1 MASTDI
7 DLTASGSLALASM
20 SADLAGR
27 AQLSEALSRQAGTDL
42 VRYTQ
47 EGGRVT
53 VPVTVAGPIDRLA
66 VRVDLADAAQRAIR
80 NKAAEEAQK
89 LIDKKLPG
97 LGGIFRRKPK
107 P

>member
-1 MASTDI
+1 MTSTD
-7 DLTASGSLALASM
+7 LNLKAAGSLGVAEM

-42 VRYTQ
+42 YRYTQ

-53 VPVTVAGPIDRLA
+53 VPVTVTGPLDRLA
-66 VRVDLADAAQRAIR
+66 VRVDVGDAARRAIR
-80 NKAAEEAQK
+80 NKAAEEAGK

-97 LGGIFRRKPK
+97 LRGLFQRTPQ
-107 P
+107 